1 MSESNERILTIFGLI
16 LLMLGLTSVAVSS
29 NRIESPW
36 TLTAVLLAIGGIEVL
51 LFISSVILRRPVI
64 SRTLHIL
71 LLSAAVLLCS
81 RMVSFLDTPLW
92 VLAAL
97 PAVAMALLW
106 RGGLAS
112 VAISVFLSLVLG
124 SALLVPPQGGQAL
137 TLDSMLRLVLQIG
150 YLWISILLLL
160 PLLEALDQ
168 HRATRREEL
177 GRATAQHMRLE
188 AILAAISTAVVV
200 VDRSGWIRRANRAA
214 EDLTGRSSSLLE
226 GILVD
231 AVVHLGWSSTDQ
243 ELNDRKGRSEIPV
256 KGGEPIPVAYR
267 ILTLGS
273 EDDYLVLLHDLRA
286 QYAELAAME
295 SRSMELEQAGQTG
308 SRFVAGVSH
317 ELRTPLDAMCNEANL
332 LLDADS
338 GPLDPEQRRFAG
350 IIKRNTAAF
359 QELVDDMLMIS
370 KLHAGLAKPAREEVT
385 ALRLIRE
392 ADWGKPPVF
401 DHAITAGGRIP
412 LLCVDRGWTERI
424 FEEIVD
430 PRPFVGG
437 IGSQINHCLMGNQY
451 QLEIPSKR
459 LEPGHD
465 DGFIFGPHF
474 PEHEGPTP
482 YSSSRLG
489 LNIARLLARGMGGNL
504 RTEFDV
510 EGNGCFILELPV
522 TGFREA

>member
-1 MSESNERILTIFGLI
+1 MSESNERILAVFGLV
-16 LLMLGLTSVAVSS
+16 LLMLGLTSVAISSS
-29 NRIESPW
+29 NMHHPW
-36 TLTAVLLAIGGIEVL
+36 LLAGILLALGGIESI
-51 LFISSVILRRPVI
+51 LFASSAILRRSII

-81 RMVSFLDTPLW
+81 RLASFLDTPLW

-112 VAISVFLSLVLG
+112 VAISVFLSLVLA
-124 SALLVPPQGGQAL
+124 SALLLPPAGSKAL

-150 YLWISILLLL
+150 YLWLSILLLL

-168 HRATRREEL
+168 HRATRREEFK
-177 GRATAQHMRLE
+177 RATAQHMRLE
-188 AILAAISTAVVV
+188 AILSAISTAVVV

-214 EDLTGRSSSLLE
+214 EDLTGRSSSILE

-231 AVVHLGWSSTDQ
+231 AVVHLGWSTAEED
-243 ELNDRKGRSEIPV
+243 LHDRMGRSEIPV

-295 SRSMELEQAGQTG
+295 SRSMELEAASQSG

-332 LLDADS
+332 LLDSDS
-338 GPLDPEQRRFAG
+338 GRLEPEQRRFAG
-350 IIKRNTAAF
+350 IIKRNAASF

-370 KLHAGLAKPAREEVT
+370 KLHAGLAKPAREEIT

-392 ADWGKPPVF
+392 ADWKKPAQF
-401 DHAITAGGRIP
+401 DHAITAGGKIP

-430 PRPFVGG
+430 PLPFVGPTEG
-437 IGSQINHCLMGNQY
+437 RVAHRLIGNVY
-451 QLEIPSKR
+451 QLDIPSRR

-465 DGFIFGPHF
+465 DTFIFGPHF
-474 PEHEGPTP
+474 PEHEGPSP

-489 LNIARLLARGMGGNL
+489 LNIARQLARSMGGEL
-504 RTEFDV
+504 RTAFDS
-510 EGNGCFILELPV
+510 EGSGRFILELPV